1 MANEEILIRGGDV
14 IDGTGAPAQRS
25 DVRVRG
31 NQIVEVGAD
40 LAVEGASEIDASG
53 AVVTPGFIDT
63 HCHTDPQV
71 FWDPYV
77 DPDLLH
83 GVTTM
88 LVGNCSLSLYPVT
101 DATRSEVA
109 DLFAYIEDVPRH
121 LFDDA
126 VPWTWSDYAGY
137 RDVVNAT
144 GTGINLAGLVGHS
157 MLRLVV
163 MGDDAWTRAA
173 TADESAAMAAMLRD
187 AMDAGAW
194 GLSTSFLDVDQHG
207 RPVPSRAADGDEFDA
222 LFDVLQSSG
231 RGVVEVVPDLLG
243 PTAVDTLRDL
253 GHRCGKRGIPITW
266 TGFVHVDSAPHRTQ
280 RWLDLASELAAEGAT
295 MYPQLSPRTVDM
307 RLNWDSSMMFMSMP
321 DGWHRVVAAQGHDMR
336 ALLDSPEWRAAARD
350 EWDRTQLA
358 MFPIRR
364 LEYVRIVEVVG
375 AENERWLGRT
385 LAEVVDER
393 GGHPSDVLADFVLE
407 NDCRPGLVAAG
418 ISNADVDGVARML
431 TDPRVLISS
440 SDAGAHAQ
448 MMCASGDTTLLL
460 TRHVRDR
467 HDLTVEDAVHQLTGR
482 QADVFGFDRRGVV
495 APGNVAD
502 LNVFALDEL
511 TYGGDEFVHDLP
523 EGGARLRRPAGNYR
537 TTLVSGTV
545 VQEDGERTGALP
557 GRVISSRPRR

>member
-1 MANEEILIRGGDV
+1 MTDDEILIRGGDV
-14 IDGTGAPAQRS
+14 IDGTGSPARRA

-31 NQIVEVGAD
+31 DEIVEVGPDLSAD
-40 LAVEGASEIDASG
+40 GATEIDAAG
-53 AVVTPGFIDT
+53 ALVTPGFIDT

-88 LVGNCSLSLYPVT
+88 LMGNCSLSLYPVT
-101 DATRSEVA
+101 DATRSDVS

-137 RDVVNAT
+137 RDAVNET

-157 MLRLVV
+157 MLRLIV
-163 MGDDAWTRAA
+163 MGDDAWTRTA
-173 TADESAAMAAMLRD
+173 TAGESAAMAAMLRD
-187 AMDAGAW
+187 AMDDGAW
-194 GLSTSFLDVDQHG
+194 GLSTSFLDVDQQG

-321 DGWHRVVAAQGHDMR
+321 DGWHRVVAAHGHDMR
-336 ALLDSPEWRAAARD
+336 ALLESPEWRAAARD

-418 ISNADVDGVARML
+418 ISNADVDGVARTL